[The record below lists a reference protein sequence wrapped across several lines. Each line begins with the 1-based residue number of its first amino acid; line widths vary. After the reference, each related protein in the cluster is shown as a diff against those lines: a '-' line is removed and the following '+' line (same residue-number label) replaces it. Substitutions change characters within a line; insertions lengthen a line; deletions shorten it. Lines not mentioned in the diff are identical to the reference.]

1 MRKRTVFF
9 VCLIFFS
16 SLLAAVVIAACTD
29 AGLAAI
35 DDSMVEYIDNKLSI
49 TGEFCTSPADEVI
62 FPVKLLIVMDQSAS
76 LQCTDPGNNRLT
88 ALDLMGGELDP
99 LPNVEF
105 GVVGFASWSAITE
118 FTPDWSVAREALAPE
133 GGQGGPATDYQG
145 ALSTVLMV
153 LEQDMVASG
162 PAETARTKYLVL
174 FFSDGIPEPRCN
186 AGCDDGDAPPDSL
199 YGVCNTLENIP
210 DDVYVDMTSV
220 CPDYNQP
227 EQIEQKVGDIMSLGD
242 FYGVGDISLST
253 ILLFASE
260 EEIAQV
266 CGDVT
271 QFGYDKEEAL
281 AVLKA
286 MAEEGLGTF
295 RDVQIS
301 TDLDF
306 LSFNFESLHAPYGLA
321 GFFALNMNAVP
332 TETGAAVDSDR
343 DGLSD
348 DLEFMAGIDRLSA
361 DTDGDGFSDL
371 FEFKFA
377 SMGFDPKDADIPAM
391 GCAANLD
398 RDGDGLRECEEIFL
412 GSDPLLPDTDGDR
425 IPDGIELRL
434 GMDATVHDTE
444 IDHDFDGKLSG
455 DEVAMGTSPLLFD
468 EEELIVHQV
477 HYSVIAG
484 VFNEV
489 TETRCYDFTVQ
500 NVTLVPSLRGT
511 GQDDVSG
518 TNRILIFS
526 EEEPEGMAGSRG
538 RFWVACIDVR
548 YLGDTYKDPPSGWIR
563 GLSSLRFVETA
574 EFDPDLHCLQTGEDP
589 GSAPVEE

>member
-1 MRKRTVFF
+1 MYKRNVFF
-9 VCLIFFS
+9 VCLIFSS
-16 SLLAAVVIAACTD
+16 SLLAAIVIAACTD

-35 DDSMVEYIDNKLSI
+35 DDSLVEYIDDKLSI

-118 FTPDWSVAREALAPE
+118 FTHDWSVARDALAPE

-145 ALSTVLMV
+145 ALSTVLRV

-162 PAETARTKYLVL
+162 PAETARTKYMVL
-174 FFSDGIPEPRCN
+174 FFSDGCPEPKCN
-186 AGCDDGDAPPDSL
+186 AGCDDDDDPPGG
-199 YGVCNTLENIP
+199 GVCNTLADIP
-210 DDVYVDMTSV
+210 DDVYVDMNSV

-227 EQIEQKVGDIMSLGD
+227 EQIMQKVSDIMSLGD
-242 FYGVGDISLST
+242 FYGVGDISLSA
-253 ILLFASE
+253 ILLFTSL
-260 EEIAQV
+260 EEIDQV
-266 CGDVT
+266 CPDAAA
-271 QFGYDKEEAL
+271 QFGYDKDEAL
-281 AVLKA
+281 PLLLG

-295 RDVQIS
+295 RDIHIS

-306 LSFNFESLHAPYGLA
+306 LNFNFESLRAPYGLA
-321 GFFALNMNAVP
+321 GFFALNMNAIP

-343 DGLSD
+343 DGLPD
-348 DLEFMAGIDRLSA
+348 DVEFIAGLDRLSA

-377 SMGFDPKDADIPAM
+377 SKGFDPEDADIPAM

-434 GMDATVHDTE
+434 GMDATVHDTK
-444 IDHDFDGKLSG
+444 IDHDFDGVLSG

-468 EEELIVHQV
+468 EEELVVHQV
-477 HYSVIAG
+477 HYSVVAG
-484 VFNEV
+484 DFNEV
-489 TETRCYDFTVQ
+489 TENRCYDFTVQ

-511 GQDDVSG
+511 GPDDVSG
-518 TNRILIFS
+518 TNRILIFAQ
-526 EEEPEGMAGSRG
+526 EEPESMAGSRG

-563 GLSSLRFVETA
+563 GLSPLRFVETA